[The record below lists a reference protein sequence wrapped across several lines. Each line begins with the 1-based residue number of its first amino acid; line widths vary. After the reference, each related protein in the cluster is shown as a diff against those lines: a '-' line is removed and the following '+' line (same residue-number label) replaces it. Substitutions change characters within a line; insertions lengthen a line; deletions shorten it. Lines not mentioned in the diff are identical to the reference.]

1 MEGAITREEAR
12 RREAERLEAEPD
24 PGMDE
29 RPTPPLATADAY
41 GAFDVVAE
49 FTTPVEP
56 SQGKTNGTHGPKS
69 GTGQSLPRI
78 ADGSADRWLG
88 KEPAPLEFTIE
99 DLVPEGMV
107 TLFVADGGAG
117 KSLLAQL
124 AMACFPTGKSF
135 LGKATKPGAA
145 VGIFA
150 EDPDQVLHIRQMR
163 INQLIEIDMEDL
175 GGRSYPI
182 SFSRHD
188 ATMWRNGEPTPFLGD
203 LEEQLRAIDDLRLL
217 VLDNAAL
224 LYHGNEND
232 RVEVTA
238 FVRALTGMA
247 ERLQIGIILTSHTS
261 KSSDDS
267 VAKVGSGSTAWV
279 FACRSVIKLESDG
292 DAATLTLVK
301 ANHVRPGL
309 EIPLEWKG
317 SVLVAKA
324 PPDSLEERARKRQ
337 IDRLIF
343 ERVEQAGA
351 ANWPLSATAQTG
363 DRYLPKA
370 LAKRGGFKA
379 KEIKAAMHLH
389 LEAGNL
395 QQDKLPKKGLTGLRV
410 EHKPQ
415 GLQSYE

>member
-1 MEGAITREEAR
+1 MDDGVITLEEAR
-12 RREAERLEAEPD
+12 QREAEGRRG
-24 PGMDE
+24 PG
-29 RPTPPLATADAY
+29 A
-41 GAFDVVAE
+41 
-49 FTTPVEP
+49 
-56 SQGKTNGTHGPKS
+56 KS
-69 GTGQSLPRI
+69 RAAQPLPRI

-99 DLVPEGMV
+99 DLVPESMV

-124 AMACFPTGKSF
+124 AVACFPTGKSF

-150 EDPDQVLHIRQMR
+150 EDPDQVLHIRQVR
-163 INQLIEIDMEDL
+163 INKILDIKMEDL
-175 GGRSYPI
+175 ATACFPA

-188 ATMWRNGEPTPFLGD
+188 ATLWRNEEPTPLLRD
-203 LEEQLRAIDDLRLL
+203 LEDQLRAIKSLRLL

-224 LYHGNEND
+224 LFHGNEND

-238 FVRALTGMA
+238 FIRALTGMA
-247 ERLQIGIILTSHTS
+247 ERLEIGILLTAHTS

-267 VAKVGSGSTAWV
+267 VAKTGSGSTAWV
-279 FACRSVIKLESDG
+279 FACRSVLKLESDG
-292 DAATLTLVK
+292 DEATLTLVK
-301 ANHVRPGL
+301 ANHIRPGL
-309 EIPLEWKG
+309 EIPLEWQDG
-317 SVLVAKA
+317 VLVAKA
-324 PPDSLEERARKRQ
+324 PVDSLEDRARKRQ
-337 IDRLIF
+337 IDRMIF
-343 ERVEQAGA
+343 ERVEQAWA

-410 EHKPQ
+410 ERKPQ
-415 GLQSYE
+415 GLKSYE